1 MKSTP
6 NLNARA
12 RSKRGR
18 IKLPTSRENGDKA
31 IVAIAAQWVSG
42 GLRALG
48 MVLAGL
54 ALTACSGLSMLET
67 PRPVPRSEVLKAQ
80 VPFAETANAPIRY
93 WADLDRV
100 GGNSTYIETE
110 IRSQIKK
117 IASAGDLDFLALSGG
132 GFNGAFGVGYLAGW
146 TKRGDRPNFRIVTG
160 ISVGALIA
168 PFAFLGTAYDDKLL
182 ATFEQLSTK
191 SMQSRSNPL
200 AILFGAEA
208 VENNEPL
215 KLAIA
220 QIITAGSLDL
230 IAKEHEKGR
239 RLLIGTTNLDA
250 QRPVIW
256 DIGAIAASEIPH
268 KVELVRQILLASAAL
283 PGIYPPVLI
292 KVEAKGQPYT
302 ELHVDGG
309 VTQQVVLLPDH
320 KYANDLGRR
329 IHAHIYVIYDDQ
341 LDPAYA
347 PPKQTF
353 AGILLKA
360 VPTLLK
366 YQGLSDIARLRR
378 FAETNRAGFS
388 LAAIPPEFE
397 VKIDFP
403 PSADYLNNLY
413 KLGYEMGQ
421 SGKWGK

>member
-1 MKSTP
+1 MP
-6 NLNARA
+6 
-12 RSKRGR
+12 
-18 IKLPTSRENGDKA
+18 IFVD
-31 IVAIAAQWVSG
+31 
-42 GLRALG
+42 
-48 MVLAGL
+48 VLAKSASIRAPILLKMLVGMAT
-54 ALTACSGLSMLET
+54 ALTLAACTGLSGLET
-67 PRPVPRSEVLKAQ
+67 PHPVPRDQVLKASL
-80 VPFAETANAPIRY
+80 PFAETAGQPIRY

-100 GGNSTYIETE
+100 GGNSAYIETE
-110 IRSQIKK
+110 IRRQL
-117 IASAGDLDFLALSGG
+117 ASVGATRKLDFLALSGG

-146 TKRGDRPNFRIVTG
+146 TARGDRPQFRIVTG

-168 PFAFLGTAYDDKLL
+168 PYAFLGEAYDPQLL
-182 ATFEQLSTK
+182 KAFEQLSTQ

-200 AILFGAEA
+200 KILFGAEA
-208 VENNEPL
+208 VENHDPL
-215 KLAIA
+215 KNAIA
-220 QIITAGSLDL
+220 RVITAQSLEK
-230 IAKEHEKGR
+230 IGKEQNKGR

-256 DIGAIAASEIPH
+256 DIGAIAASDMPN

-292 KVEAKGQPYT
+292 RVEANGQPYT

-320 KYANDLGRR
+320 KYARDVTRR
-329 IHAHIYVIYDDQ
+329 LNAHIYVIYDDQ
-341 LDPAYA
+341 LEPAYA
-347 PPKQTF
+347 PPKPSF

-378 FAETNRAGFS
+378 FAQTNQAGFS
-388 LAAIPPEFE
+388 LAAIPPQFE

-403 PSADYLNNLY
+403 PSPEYLNALY
-413 KLGYEMGQ
+413 KLGFEMGK
-421 SGKWGK
+421 SGQWGK